1 MKNFGANGM
10 KVLKSL
16 HLIFVMLWTVGVIAM
31 IVMLLMNAESGDEL
45 YMKYKA
51 IRFVDD
57 IIVIPTATISVIIG
71 ILYGVKTNW
80 GFFKHRWI
88 TVKWIIGIIVIVVGT
103 FILSPILDTNLEIAD
118 NMRNAALGDNTVL
131 SNENIIFYTG
141 WGSSL
146 ALIFLVVISV
156 FKPWK
161 KKKKAAL

>member
-80 GFFKHRWI
+80 GFF
-88 TVKWIIGIIVIVVGT
+88 TDG
-103 FILSPILDTNLEIAD
+103 
-118 NMRNAALGDNTVL
+118 
-131 SNENIIFYTG
+131 
-141 WGSSL
+141 
-146 ALIFLVVISV
+146 
-156 FKPWK
+156 
-161 KKKKAAL
+161 